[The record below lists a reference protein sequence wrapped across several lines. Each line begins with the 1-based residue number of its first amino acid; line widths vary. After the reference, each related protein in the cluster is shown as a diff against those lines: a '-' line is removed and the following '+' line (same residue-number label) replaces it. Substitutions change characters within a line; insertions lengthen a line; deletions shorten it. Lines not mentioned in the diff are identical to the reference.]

1 MKNPLIKKIENL
13 KATPFQKK
21 VWKII
26 LTIPRGEVRTYE
38 WIAQKTG
45 SPRAARAVGSALRK
59 NPLAPQV
66 PCHRVVRKDGSLGG
80 YSGPGG
86 VRTKKQLLAREK
98 CPNVNSI

>member
-1 MKNPLIKKIENL
+1 MKNSLLKKIEGL

-21 VWKII
+21 VWKIL

-38 WIAQKTG
+38 WIAKKAG
-45 SPRAARAVGSALRK
+45 IPHAARAVGSALKK
-59 NPLAPQV
+59 NPLAPNV

-86 VRTKKQLLAREK
+86 IRTKRRLLMKER
-98 CPNVNSI
+98 PSMP